1 MPAVSL
7 WIQFQKAANL
17 STRTIRDRA
26 QTLRALEKYTGK
38 SCLEVTQLE
47 LVAYMARDV
56 APATRSTYAT
66 IFRVFYRWAE
76 QQGLIE
82 KSPMEGAPVPR
93 RPKYAPRPVENIQL
107 SRVLAACSRRSTRAM
122 VLLAALAGLR
132 VHEIAKIRGDDVDLE
147 RRTITVVGKGNKRA
161 VIPLHPVLVDL
172 AQQMPDVGYW
182 FTPWDRPDEPI
193 NAKSCG
199 QAISRAMRRAGVDA
213 TAHQLRH
220 WYGTSLLES
229 GADLRTVQELM
240 RHESLATTQI
250 YTRVTSERR
259 RAAIDGLTLPGLEL
273 AA

>member
-7 WIQFQKAANL
+7 WISFQKAANL
-17 STRTIRDRA
+17 SKRTIKDRA
-26 QTLRALEKYTGK
+26 QTIRALERWTGK
-38 SCLEVTQLE
+38 NCLEVTQLD

-66 IFRVFYRWAE
+66 IFRVFYTWAT

-82 KSPMEGAPVPR
+82 KNPMDGAPVPR

-107 SRVLAACSRRSTRAM
+107 SRVLAACSRKSTRAM

-147 RRTITVVGKGNKRA
+147 RRTITVIGKGNKRA
-161 VIPLHPVLVDL
+161 VIPLHPVLADL
-172 AQQMPDVGYW
+172 AQTMPEVGYW
-182 FTPWDRPDEPI
+182 FTPWDSPDTPI
-193 NAKSCG
+193 SGKSCG
-199 QAISRAMRRAGVDA
+199 QAISRAMRRAGVNA

-259 RAAIDGLTLPGLEL
+259 RAAIDGLALPGLEL
-273 AA
+273 VA